1 MSSTRYVALL
11 RGVNVG
17 GVTIINA
24 ALAETFVKVGFE
36 NISTVLA
43 SGNVAFDAAGNAS
56 EPNDIR
62 AKIEAA
68 LRRDFHYD
76 AWIVL
81 RTQEQLAQVA
91 FDYPFVRTDDTDHP
105 YLVFSSSQD
114 VADEILKEGTNI
126 LSTAEALQAGAGVLY
141 WRVPKGASLDTPFA
155 KLLARA
161 HYKPH
166 LTTRNLRTVEKLVN
180 A

>member
-1 MSSTRYVALL
+1 MSSTRFVALL

-17 GVTIINA
+17 GVTITSV
-24 ALAETFVKVGFE
+24 ALAETFAGEGFY
-36 NISTVLA
+36 NVRTVLA
-43 SGNVAFDAAGNAS
+43 SGNVAFDAARNVS
-56 EPNDIR
+56 EANDIK
-62 AKIEAA
+62 ATIEAA

-81 RTQEQLAQVA
+81 RKQLQLAQIVS
-91 FDYPFVRTDDTDHP
+91 DYPFARADDADHP
-105 YLVFSSSQD
+105 YVVFSSSQD
-114 VADEILKEGTNI
+114 VADELLKEGLNI
-126 LSTAEALQAGAGVLY
+126 LSTVEALEAGAGVLY